1 MRHFLLISSLFVFG
15 ASALAQLY
23 GSSNQYMLNQAQF
36 NPGYLDVRTDYSAT
50 INARNQWTG
59 AQSQAQTFTA
69 NGHYS
74 FNRYH
79 GIAMNVMSDHYN
91 VMNQSELMAQYT
103 FHAWVQQRVAIGMG
117 LRMGF
122 MQRTLRNDFIYFD
135 PEESTIYQ
143 LNSSGFNM
151 GTGLSVQSE
160 NFEGGLSL
168 PYLFNNRLNKK
179 AVYST
184 PYNHLMAT
192 ASYKMRFSDYSIL
205 VPSVLI
211 KGVKGAPTSISADLH
226 YLYNQW
232 LWLGSGWKSDNT
244 IHFNVGVFLGKGFR
258 FIYSAE
264 TASFGLHEFTG
275 PSHELTLNY
284 ARTLNYY
291 PFSKRVY
298 TVRKGGKFRKKPKHN
313 W

>member
-1 MRHFLLISSLFVFG
+1 MKKYIILSLFLGSIQIVFG
-15 ASALAQLY
+15 QLY
-23 GSSNQYMLNQAQF
+23 GSSNQYMLNQSQF
-36 NPGYLDVRTDYSAT
+36 NAGFLDVKTDYSAT
-50 INARNQWTG
+50 VNARNQWTG
-59 AQSQAQTFTA
+59 AKSQAQTYSA

-79 GIAMNVMSDHYN
+79 GIAMNFMSDKYN
-91 VMNQSELMAQYT
+91 VMNQTELSAQYT
-103 FHAWVQQRVAIGMG
+103 FHAWIQHRIAVGMG

-135 PEESTIYQ
+135 PQESTIYQ

-151 GTGLSVQSE
+151 GTGLSIQSDK
-160 NFEGGLSL
+160 FEAGIAL
-168 PYLFNNRLNKK
+168 PYLFNNRLNNK

-184 PYNHLMAT
+184 PYNQLMAN
-192 ASYKMRFSDYSIL
+192 ASYKIRFSDYSIL
-205 VPSVLI
+205 FPSVLI
-211 KGVKGAPTSISADLH
+211 KGVKGAPTSISADVH

-232 LWLGSGWKSDNT
+232 LWLGTGWKTDNT
-244 IHFNVGVFLGKGFR
+244 LHFNAGVFLTKGFR
-258 FIYSAE
+258 FIYSVE
-264 TASFGLHEFTG
+264 TASFGLHEFSG
-275 PSHELTLNY
+275 PSHEITLNY

-298 TVRKGGKFRKKPKHN
+298 TSRKGGKLRRKPKRN